1 MEQARVKGCGK
12 STPAFEAIRVARQPP
27 LGARS
32 SVEHGSFV
40 PVARDGGS
48 SQVDCID
55 GWSSMENGNVFRN
68 RTPPIGQLTYD
79 FLSKSEAP
87 SAKSPQP

>member
-12 STPAFEAIRVARQPP
+12 SAPAFEVIRVARQPP

-40 PVARDGGS
+40 PVTG
-48 SQVDCID
+48 
-55 GWSSMENGNVFRN
+55 NGTVPRW
-68 RTPPIGQLTYD
+68 T
-79 FLSKSEAP
+79 A
-87 SAKSPQP
+87 

>member
-40 PVARDGGS
+40 PVTG
-48 SQVDCID
+48 
-55 GWSSMENGNVFRN
+55 NGTVPRWTAQMDSHQWKIGNIFLN
-68 RTPPIGQLTYD
+68 RTPPIGQLT
-79 FLSKSEAP
+79 
-87 SAKSPQP
+87 